1 MKSPNKLLNKKYI
14 SSLAVAAFLILSVL
28 TAYNIKIDRS
38 NPEETNTQTEE
49 TARESEEA
57 MNQADGQNPL
67 NEQNREK
74 SEKEESGNDDEN
86 TGSQTDDERESDSQ
100 SEKES
105 EENNDSAVEKEDTE
119 KEDKDKEE
127 SDEEDTEND
136 DTDSEDK
143 TKKYSYDG
151 KTKLSWPVMGNVI
164 LPYSMDTTVYYTTL
178 DHYACNDGLLIGAKV
193 GDEVVAAADGRV
205 VNISDSDR
213 YGTTVT
219 ILIGDYYEMEYAQV
233 TDLKCEIGDEV
244 EEGQIIAAV
253 AEPTRAFGLEGPHLF
268 LKMTCKGEAVNPT
281 DYLK

>member
-1 MKSPNKLLNKKYI
+1 M
-14 SSLAVAAFLILSVL
+14 IL
-28 TAYNIKIDRS
+28 
-38 NPEETNTQTEE
+38 P
-49 TARESEEA
+49 
-57 MNQADGQNPL
+57 QN
-67 NEQNREK
+67 
-74 SEKEESGNDDEN
+74 
-86 TGSQTDDERESDSQ
+86 
-100 SEKES
+100 
-105 EENNDSAVEKEDTE
+105 
-119 KEDKDKEE
+119 KDKEE

>member
-1 MKSPNKLLNKKYI
+1 MTTCYKKRAVGKLPKAVTCVDGPFFPNDELPIKQRMQALRDECY
-14 SSLAVAAFLILSVL
+14 AAMCRR
-28 TAYNIKIDRS
+28 A
-38 NPEETNTQTEE
+38 E
-49 TARESEEA
+49 
-57 MNQADGQNPL
+57 
-67 NEQNREK
+67 
-74 SEKEESGNDDEN
+74 
-86 TGSQTDDERESDSQ
+86 
-100 SEKES
+100 
-105 EENNDSAVEKEDTE
+105 
-119 KEDKDKEE
+119 EE